1 MYDICFDVERNAIK
15 KRYGE
20 LTSLNT
26 DQKCLFN
33 FVDPAFVGS
42 DRAVAVFKKD
52 DEEIDI
58 ELTCSGGDYYCTFP
72 AVLCNTYGIYSLTV
86 IVYPLP
92 DENSDEE
99 EDLTRF
105 RSTREFTGEILDSGY
120 SDSNFAPVYPE
131 TYVDSVREGILDA
144 IRFTS
149 DGKYLYAEYDSDYIS
164 EVSMNENGEVIVVY
178 EEDS

>member
-1 MYDICFDVERNAIK
+1 MYDICYDVERNAIK

-58 ELTCSGGDYYCTFP
+58 TLTYSGGEYYCTFP
-72 AVLCNTYGIYSLTV
+72 AVLCNTYGMYSLTV

-92 DENSDEE
+92 DENSEEE

-120 SDSNFAPVYPE
+120 ADSNFAPEYPE
-131 TYVDSVREGILDA
+131 TYVESVKQGILNA
-144 IRFTS
+144 VRFTS
-149 DGKYLYAEYDSDYIS
+149 DGKTLSATYDPDYVSDVNID
-164 EVSMNENGEVIVVY
+164 ENGEVRVVY
-178 EEDS
+178 E